1 MKKNLVFLYGML
13 LLLVAL
19 LVSGVGIGVPREQ
32 DIQSEVNKTSPLAV
46 LSIPNDDYIL
56 DSSTNNTVI
65 LKNPTFQEMRDFLLN
80 DTTSRKTFVLYT
92 YECRHFATEVNN
104 NAKAAGWQCG
114 FALLCYARGQ
124 HAVVVFNT
132 TDRGLIFI
140 EPQTDAAI
148 DVTVG
153 GTYQQQEIKEILI
166 AW

>member
-1 MKKNLVFLYGML
+1 MKLKLASLIL
-13 LLLVAL
+13 LLLLFCFTCTGSGEVIGLQTISSDVNEQPVL
-19 LVSGVGIGVPREQ
+19 LDDSQ
-32 DIQSEVNKTSPLAV
+32 DVISSENVTADNQT
-46 LSIPNDDYIL
+46 IIL
-56 DSSTNNTVI
+56 R
-65 LKNPTFQEMRDFLLN
+65 NPTFQEMKDFILK
-80 DTTSRKTFVLYT
+80 DPTSHKTFVLYT

-132 TDRGLIFI
+132 VDRGLIFI

-148 DVTVG
+148 DVKVG
-153 GTYQQQEIKEILI
+153 GTYQGMEIKEILI